1 LSDDVWAEIV
11 REAEAAIAG
20 EPVLAAF
27 LTATILGQP
36 TVFAALSFY
45 LSGKIETAFLSQ
57 ETLCAV
63 FLEATERSGEI
74 RRSVVDDLF
83 AIRERDPASRNFLGP
98 FLNFKGYHALETYRV
113 THWLWEAGRCDLA
126 LVMQSLASRTYGVDI
141 HPGARIGNRVFID
154 HATGIVIGE
163 TAVVGDDVS
172 MLHAVTLGGTGKETG
187 DRHPKIGNGVLLGA
201 GAKVLGNIRVG
212 DGAKVG
218 AGSVVLADVPPHT
231 TVAGIP
237 AVAVGHPRS
246 DFPSLEM
253 EQGLEK

>member
-1 LSDDVWAEIV
+1 LSDDVWADIV
-11 REAEAAIAG
+11 REAKVAIAG
-20 EPVLAAF
+20 EPVLTAF
-27 LTATILGQP
+27 LTATILDQS
-36 TVFAALSFY
+36 TIFAGLSRY
-45 LSGKIETAFLSQ
+45 LSGKIETAFLPQ

-63 FLEATERSGEI
+63 FLEATERSDEI
-74 RRSVVDDLF
+74 RRSVVDDLY

-113 THWLWEAGRCDLA
+113 THWLWEAGRRDLA

>member
-1 LSDDVWAEIV
+1 MSDDVWAEIV
-11 REAEAAIAG
+11 REAKVAIAG
-20 EPVLAAF
+20 ESVLAAF
-27 LTATILGQP
+27 LTAAVVEQP
-36 TVFAALSFY
+36 TIFAALSRY
-45 LSGKIETAFLSQ
+45 LSEKIATPFLSR
-57 ETLCAV
+57 ETLGAV
-63 FLEATERSGEI
+63 FADAMERSPEI
-74 RRSVVDDLF
+74 RRSAVDDLL
-83 AIRERDPASRNFLGP
+83 AIRERDPASRNLLGP

-113 THWLWEAGRCDLA
+113 FHWLWESGRRDLA
-126 LVMQSLASRTYGVDI
+126 LVMQGLASRAYGVDI
-141 HPGARIGNRVFID
+141 HPGARIGTRAFID

-172 MLHAVTLGGTGKETG
+172 MLHAVTLGGTGKATG

-201 GAKVLGNIRVG
+201 GAKVLGNVRVG